1 MTGRIPGRAWC
12 LTENQPAVVTCYRAG
27 HFVQACAPTPGR
39 ELDVL
44 RMKLD
49 ELIRRADEDWRSDV
63 RELDVLRMKLDELI
77 RRADEDWRS
86 DVSWPG
92 VHAIIS
98 QLREILK

>member
-63 RELDVLRMKLDELI
+63 
-77 RRADEDWRS
+77 
-86 DVSWPG
+86 SWPG